1 MQKKSRKMFHKN
13 QFGGKNNYK
22 VTFRGEEMLGMLF
35 NNKEVKEMEYLLKR
49 ELEELLHDFEDKR
62 IDRVVKHAMEERYQI
77 LYKMFTRIAP
87 QTECMKYIRSKA
99 VFRERESL

>member
-1 MQKKSRKMFHKN
+1 MQKKL
-13 QFGGKNNYK
+13 GKCFIKTTLVEKIHYK
-22 VTFRGEEMLGMLF
+22 VFFRGEEMLGMLL

-49 ELEELLHDFEDKR
+49 ELEELLHDFDDNR

-87 QTECMKYIRSKA
+87 PTECMKYIRSKA